1 MLKTM
6 EDMMAMKSQKRK
18 DVANAQKFAMSQRG
32 QLIIAQALA
41 IASKSL
47 KEKEPSNASD
57 MIFLGEHLFQ
67 PFWTIY
73 ADEEFAKMQQKIMDQ
88 CNEHNKKLLKK
99 ESK

>member
-1 MLKTM
+1 
-6 EDMMAMKSQKRK
+6 
-18 DVANAQKFAMSQRG
+18 
-32 QLIIAQALA
+32 
-41 IASKSL
+41 
-47 KEKEPSNASD
+47 
-57 MIFLGEHLFQ
+57 MIFLGELLFQ